1 MAFDGIF
8 VSALVAE
15 LSDKLI
21 GGRIYK
27 IYQPEV
33 DEICLVV
40 KNKTDKGNAT
50 YRLVISADA
59 GIPLLYLT
67 EKVKENPMVAPNFC
81 MLLRKH
87 IGNGRIIDIRQHG
100 FDRIVEIS
108 LEHLDDMG
116 DLCTKKLIVEIMGK
130 HSNIIFVDSD
140 GMIVDSIKHI
150 SHMVSS
156 VREVLPGRDYVY
168 PVSGDKVNPL
178 EVDVNYFM
186 NHIMTKPEPV
196 AKAIYT
202 SMVGIS
208 PVAAHEI
215 CHRAGVDGG
224 VSTAG
229 ISGTN
234 KATAIDGDINKSENV
249 EGVALGISMSQKE
262 DLFREFER
270 VRLDIED
277 KIYTNCIAYN
287 GYEPKEFAAIAL
299 TSYGE
304 SKEADMPQA
313 GVAGLKIFASPSAV
327 IEEYYSK
334 KTVVNRMKQRS
345 IDLRK
350 IVANAIDRT
359 AKKYDLQLKQ
369 LKDTEKREK
378 YKVYGELLTAYGY
391 SAKQGDKELVCEN
404 YYTNEEITIPL
415 DPDISPMDNSKKYFA
430 KYNKLKR
437 TYEALT
443 ELTVESKSELDYLM
457 SVQNSL
463 EIADSLDDL
472 AQIKTELIE
481 SGYIRGKRDNRK
493 GKKQE
498 KSKPLHYVSSD
509 GYHIYVG
516 KNNFQNEELTF
527 KVAAG
532 DDMWFH
538 AKNMPGSHVI
548 VKTEG
553 ESELPDRTYEEAAR
567 LAAYYSAG
575 KGSPKVEIDY
585 TLRRNL
591 KKPPKAK
598 PGFVIYHTN
607 YSMNIEPD
615 IHGIEEFS

>member
-40 KNKTDKGNAT
+40 KNRTEEGNIT
-50 YRLVISADA
+50 HRLVISADA
-59 GIPLLYLT
+59 GIPLIYLT
-67 EKVKENPMVAPNFC
+67 DKVKENPMVAPNFC

-87 IGNGRIIDIRQHG
+87 IGNGRITDICQHG

-130 HSNIIFVDSD
+130 HSNIIFIDSD
-140 GMIVDSIKHI
+140 GIIVDSIKHI

-156 VREVLPGRDYVY
+156 VREVLPGRGYVY
-168 PVSGDKVNPL
+168 PVNGDKVNPL
-178 EVDVNYFM
+178 DVDINYFM
-186 NHIMTKPEPV
+186 NHMMVKPEAV
-196 AKAIYT
+196 AKVLFT
-202 SMVGIS
+202 SMEGIS
-208 PVAAHEI
+208 PVAANEI
-215 CHRAGVDGG
+215 CYRAGVDGSS
-224 VSTAG
+224 STTSVHLA
-229 ISGTN
+229 
-234 KATAIDGDINKSENV
+234 K
-249 EGVALGISMSQKE
+249 KE
-262 DLFREFER
+262 ELFREFER

-277 KIYTNCIAYN
+277 KVYTNCIAYN
-287 GYEPKEFAAIAL
+287 GYEPKEFGSIAL
-299 TSYGE
+299 TSYGNIQE
-304 SKEADMPQA
+304 DVPKLGAS
-313 GVAGLKIFASPSAV
+313 GLKKLASPSEV

-334 KTVVNRMKQRS
+334 KTVVNRIKQRS

-359 AKKYDLQLKQ
+359 AKKYDLQLRQ

-378 YKVYGELLTAYGY
+378 YKVYGELLMTYGY
-391 SAKQGDKELVCEN
+391 SAKPGDKELKCEN

-415 DPDISPMDNSKKYFA
+415 DPDISPLDNSKKYFA

-437 TYEALT
+437 TYEALSS
-443 ELTVESKSELDYLM
+443 LTVESKLELDYLM

-472 AQIKTELIE
+472 TQIKAELIE
-481 SGYIRGKRDNRK
+481 SGYIRGKRDNGK
-493 GKKQE
+493 SKKQE
-498 KSKPLHYVSSD
+498 KSKPLHYISSD
-509 GYHIYVG
+509 GYHMYVG

-553 ESELPDRTYEEAAR
+553 ELELPDRTYEEAAR

-591 KKPPKAK
+591 KKPPKAN

-615 IHGIEEFS
+615 IHGIKEFNQ

>member
-15 LSDKLI
+15 LQDKLI

-40 KNKTDKGNAT
+40 KSRGEEVNTT
-50 YRLVISADA
+50 HRLVISADA
-59 GIPLLYLT
+59 GIPLMYLT

-87 IGNGRIIDIRQHG
+87 IGNGRITGICQHG
-100 FDRIVEIS
+100 FDRIIEIS

-140 GMIVDSIKHI
+140 NKIVDSVKHI

-168 PVSGDKVNPL
+168 PANGDKVNPL
-178 EVDVNYFM
+178 EVDVNFFM
-186 NHIMTKPEPV
+186 NHIMVKPEAV
-196 AKAIYT
+196 AKVLYT

-208 PVAAHEI
+208 PVAANEI
-215 CHRAGVDGG
+215 CYRARVDGSA
-224 VSTAG
+224 STAS
-229 ISGTN
+229 ISLP
-234 KATAIDGDINKSENV
+234 K
-249 EGVALGISMSQKE
+249 KE
-262 DLFREFER
+262 ELFREFER
-270 VRLDIED
+270 IRLDIED
-277 KIYTNCIAYN
+277 RIYTNCIAYH
-287 GYEPKEFAAIAL
+287 GYEPKEFGAIAL
-299 TSYGE
+299 TSYGDKRE
-304 SKEADMPQA
+304 DMPKPD
-313 GVAGLKIFASPSAV
+313 VAGLKELVSPSQV

-334 KTVVNRMKQRS
+334 KTVVNRIKQRS

-359 AKKYDLQLKQ
+359 AKKYDLQLRQ

-378 YKVYGELLTAYGY
+378 YKVYGELLMTYGY
-391 SAKQGDKELVCEN
+391 SAKSGDKEIKCEN
-404 YYTNEEITIPL
+404 YYTGEEITIPL
-415 DPDISPMDNSKKYFA
+415 DTDKSPMDNSKKYFA

-437 TYEALT
+437 TYEALS
-443 ELTVESKSELDYLM
+443 ELTVESKAELDYLL

-472 AQIKTELIE
+472 TQIKAELVE
-481 SGYIRGKRDNRK
+481 SGYIRGRRDNGK

-498 KSKPLHYVSSD
+498 KSKPLHYISSD

-516 KNNFQNEELTF
+516 KNNYQNEELTF
-527 KVAAG
+527 KVASG

-553 ESELPDRTYEEAAR
+553 DTELPDRTYEEAAR

-575 KGSPKVEIDY
+575 KSSPKVEIDY
-585 TLRRNL
+585 TTRRNL

-615 IHGIEEFS
+615 IHGIKEFNQ

>member
-33 DEICLVV
+33 DEICLVI
-40 KNKTDKGNAT
+40 KNRCEEGNT
-50 YRLVISADA
+50 THRLVISADA
-59 GIPLLYLT
+59 GIPLIYLT

-87 IGNGRIIDIRQHG
+87 IGNGRITDIRQHG

-116 DLCTKKLIVEIMGK
+116 DLCTKKLIIEIMGK

-140 GMIVDSIKHI
+140 GIIVDSIKHI

-168 PVSGDKVNPL
+168 PASGDKVNPL
-178 EVDVNYFM
+178 DVDVNYFM
-186 NHIMTKPEPV
+186 NHIMTKPESV

-208 PVAAHEI
+208 PVAANEI
-215 CHRAGVDGG
+215 CYRAG
-224 VSTAG
+224 
-229 ISGTN
+229 
-234 KATAIDGDINKSENV
+234 IDGDMSTSGIGGDLNTT
-249 EGVALGISMSQKE
+249 GISMSQKE

-270 VRLDIED
+270 IRLDIED
-277 KIYTNCIAYN
+277 RVYANCIAYN
-287 GYEPKEFAAIAL
+287 SYEPKEFGAMAL
-299 TSYGE
+299 TSYGHAIE
-304 SKEADMPQA
+304 GDMPQQ
-313 GVAGLKIFASPSAV
+313 GVNGLKIFDSPSAV

-334 KTVVNRMKQRS
+334 KTVVNRIKQRS

-359 AKKYDLQLKQ
+359 AKKYDLQLRQ
-369 LKDTEKREK
+369 LKDTEKRDK
-378 YKVYGELLTAYGY
+378 YKVWGELITAYGY
-391 SAKQGDKELVCEN
+391 GAKQGDKELVCEN
-404 YYTNEEITIPL
+404 YYTNQEIAIPL

-481 SGYIRGKRDNRK
+481 SGYVRGKRDKGK

-498 KSKPLHYVSSD
+498 KSKPLHYISSD
-509 GYHIYVG
+509 GYHMFVG

-527 KVAAG
+527 KVAVG

-553 ESELPDRTYEEAAR
+553 ETELPDRTYEEAAR

-615 IHGIEEFS
+615 IHGIREFE

>member
-40 KNKTDKGNAT
+40 KNRSDEGNT
-50 YRLVISADA
+50 THRLVISADA
-59 GIPLLYLT
+59 GIPLIYLT

-87 IGNGRIIDIRQHG
+87 IGNGRITDIRQHG

-116 DLCTKKLIVEIMGK
+116 DLCTKKLIIEIMGK

-186 NHIMTKPEPV
+186 NHIMTKPEAI

-208 PVAAHEI
+208 PVMANEI

-224 VSTAG
+224 MSTAG
-229 ISGTN
+229 MN
-234 KATAIDGDINKSENV
+234 DDNKSI
-249 EGVALGISMSQKE
+249 GSATISMSQKE

-270 VRLDIED
+270 IRLDIED
-277 KIYTNCIAYN
+277 KVYANCIAYDE
-287 GYEPKEFAAIAL
+287 YEPKEFGAMAL

-304 SKEADMPQA
+304 PIDMDMPQA
-313 GVAGLKIFASPSAV
+313 GVVGLKMFDSPSTL

-334 KTVVNRMKQRS
+334 KTVVNRIKQRS

-369 LKDTEKREK
+369 LKDTEKRDK
-378 YKVYGELLTAYGY
+378 YKVYGELITAYGY
-391 SAKQGDKELVCEN
+391 SAKTGDKELVCEN

-443 ELTVESKSELDYLM
+443 ELTVESKSELDYLL

-472 AQIKTELIE
+472 AQIKAELIE
-481 SGYIRGKRDNRK
+481 SGYVRGKRDNGK

-498 KSKPLHYVSSD
+498 KSKPLHYISSD
-509 GYHIYVG
+509 GYHMYVG

-527 KVAAG
+527 KVAAA

-553 ESELPDRTYEEAAR
+553 DTELPDRTYEEAAR
-567 LAAYYSAG
+567 LAAHYSAG

-607 YSMNIEPD
+607 YSMNIEPN
-615 IHGIEEFS
+615 IYGIKEFN

>member
-8 VSALVAE
+8 VSALVVE

-40 KNKTDKGNAT
+40 KNRTDEGNT
-50 YRLVISADA
+50 THRLVISADA
-59 GIPLLYLT
+59 GIPLIYLT

-87 IGNGRIIDIRQHG
+87 IGNGRITDIVQHG
-100 FDRIVEIS
+100 FDRIIEIS

-130 HSNIIFVDSD
+130 HSNIIFVDD
-140 GMIVDSIKHI
+140 HGMIVDSIKHI

-178 EVDVNYFM
+178 DVDINYFM
-186 NHIMTKPEPV
+186 NHIMIKPESV
-196 AKAIYT
+196 AKALYT

-208 PVAAHEI
+208 PVTANEI
-215 CHRAGVDGG
+215 CHRAGIDGG
-224 VSTAG
+224 ASLG
-229 ISGTN
+229 S
-234 KATAIDGDINKSENV
+234 
-249 EGVALGISMSQKE
+249 VALASKE
-262 DLFREFER
+262 ELFREFER

-277 KIYTNCIAYN
+277 RIFTSCIAYD
-287 GYEPKEFAAIAL
+287 GYEPKEFGAIKL
-299 TSYGE
+299 SSYGE
-304 SKEADMPQA
+304 VVDADIPA
-313 GVAGLKIFASPSAV
+313 VGVKGLKVCESPSNV

-334 KTVVNRMKQRS
+334 KTVVNRIKQRS

-350 IVANAIDRT
+350 IVANAVDRT

-369 LKDTEKREK
+369 LKDTEKRDK

-391 SAKQGDKELVCEN
+391 GAKTGDKELVCEN
-404 YYTNEEITIPL
+404 YYTNQEITIPL
-415 DPDISPMDNSKKYFA
+415 DPDISPMENSKKYFA

-472 AQIKTELIE
+472 GQIKTELIE
-481 SGYIRGKRDNRK
+481 SGYIRGKRDNGK

-498 KSKPLHYVSSD
+498 KSKPLHYISSD
-509 GYHIYVG
+509 GYHMYVG
-516 KNNFQNEELTF
+516 KNNYQNEELTF

-548 VKTEG
+548 IKTEG
-553 ESELPDRTYEEAAR
+553 DAELPDRTYEEAAR

-575 KGSPKVEIDY
+575 KGSPKVEVDY

-615 IHGIEEFS
+615 IHGIEELNP

>member
-40 KNKTDKGNAT
+40 KNKADEGNT
-50 YRLVISADA
+50 THRLVISADA
-59 GIPLLYLT
+59 GIPLIYLT

-87 IGNGRIIDIRQHG
+87 IGNGRIVDISQRG

-130 HSNIIFVDSD
+130 HSNIIFVDSE

-156 VREVLPGRDYVY
+156 VREVLPGRDYIY
-168 PVSGDKVNPL
+168 PVSKDKVNPL
-178 EVDVNYFM
+178 GVDVNYFM
-186 NHIMTKPEPV
+186 NHIMIKPEPV
-196 AKAIYT
+196 SKAIYT

-208 PVAAHEI
+208 PVAANEI

-224 VSTAG
+224 SST
-229 ISGTN
+229 
-234 KATAIDGDINKSENV
+234 
-249 EGVALGISMSQKE
+249 VAISMSKKE

-277 KIYTNCIAYN
+277 RVYANCIAYD
-287 GYEPKEFAAIAL
+287 GFEPKEFGAIAL

-304 SKEADMPQA
+304 SRENLPEAGA
-313 GVAGLKIFASPSAV
+313 KGIKLFGSPSAV

-334 KTVVNRMKQRS
+334 KTVVNRIKQRS

-359 AKKYDLQLKQ
+359 AKKYDLQLRQ
-369 LKDTEKREK
+369 LKDTEKRDK
-378 YKVYGELLTAYGY
+378 YKVYGELITAYGY

-404 YYTNEEITIPL
+404 YYTNQEIKIPL

-481 SGYIRGKRDNRK
+481 SGYIRGKRDNGK

-498 KSKPLHYVSSD
+498 KSKPLHYISSD

-553 ESELPDRTYEEAAR
+553 DIELPDRTYEEAAR

-607 YSMNIEPD
+607 YSMNIEPV
-615 IHGIEEFS
+615 IHGIKEC

>member
-1 MAFDGIF
+1 
-8 VSALVAE
+8 
-15 LSDKLI
+15 
-21 GGRIYK
+21 
-27 IYQPEV
+27 
-33 DEICLVV
+33 
-40 KNKTDKGNAT
+40 
-50 YRLVISADA
+50 
-59 GIPLLYLT
+59 
-67 EKVKENPMVAPNFC
+67 MVAPNFC

-87 IGNGRIIDIRQHG
+87 IGNGRITDIRQHG
-100 FDRIVEIS
+100 FDRVVEIS

-156 VREVLPGRDYVY
+156 VREVLPGREYVY
-168 PVSGDKVNPL
+168 PVSGDKVNPMD
-178 EVDVNYFM
+178 VDINFFM
-186 NHIMTKPEPV
+186 NHIMTKPESV
-196 AKAIYT
+196 AKSIYT

-208 PVAAHEI
+208 PVAANEI

-224 VSTAG
+224 IST
-229 ISGTN
+229 SG
-234 KATAIDGDINKSENV
+234 A
-249 EGVALGISMSQKE
+249 SMSQKE
-262 DLFREFER
+262 DLFREFDR

-277 KIYTNCIAYN
+277 KVYTNCIAYD
-287 GYEPKEFAAIAL
+287 GYEPKEFGAIEL
-299 TSYGE
+299 TSYGQIIGE
-304 SKEADMPQA
+304 NMPQA
-313 GVAGLKIFASPSAV
+313 GVSGLKTFDSPSTV

-334 KTVVNRMKQRS
+334 KTVVNRIKQRS

-359 AKKYDLQLKQ
+359 AKKYDLQLRQ
-369 LKDTEKREK
+369 LKDTEKRDK
-378 YKVYGELLTAYGY
+378 YKVYGELITAYGY
-391 SAKQGDKELVCEN
+391 STQTGDKELVCEN
-404 YYTNEEITIPL
+404 YYTNQEIKIPL

-472 AQIKTELIE
+472 TQIKAELIE
-481 SGYIRGKRDNRK
+481 SGYIRGKRDNKK

-498 KSKPLHYVSSD
+498 KSKPLHYVSTD

-516 KNNFQNEELTF
+516 KNNYQNEELTF

-553 ESELPDRTYEEAAR
+553 ETELPDRTYEEAAR

-615 IHGIEEFS
+615 IHGIREFS

>member
-15 LSDKLI
+15 LQDKLI

-40 KNKTDKGNAT
+40 KSKTQEGNAA

-59 GIPLLYLT
+59 GIPLIYLT

-87 IGNGRIIDIRQHG
+87 IGNGRITEIRQYG

-168 PVSGDKVNPL
+168 PVAGDKVNPL
-178 EVDVNYFM
+178 GVDVNYFM
-186 NHIMTKPEPV
+186 NHILIKPETV
-196 AKAIYT
+196 AKALYT

-208 PVAAHEI
+208 PVAANEI
-215 CHRAGVDGG
+215 CHRAQIDGG
-224 VSTAG
+224 ASTT
-229 ISGTN
+229 S
-234 KATAIDGDINKSENV
+234 
-249 EGVALGISMSQKE
+249 ISMQKKE
-262 DLFREFER
+262 ELYREFER
-270 VRLDIED
+270 VKLDIED
-277 KIYTNCIAYN
+277 KVYTSCIAYN
-287 GYEPKEFAAIAL
+287 GYEPKEFGAIAL
-299 TSYGE
+299 TSYGMVIDT
-304 SKEADMPQA
+304 DMPQA
-313 GVAGLKIFASPSAV
+313 GVVGLKKFDSPSEV

-334 KTVVNRMKQRS
+334 KTVVNRIKQRS

-359 AKKYDLQLKQ
+359 AKKYDLQLRQ
-369 LKDTEKREK
+369 LKDTDKREK
-378 YKVYGELLTAYGY
+378 YKIYGELLMTYGY
-391 SAKQGDKELVCEN
+391 GTKQGDKELKCEN

-472 AQIKTELIE
+472 TQIKTELIE
-481 SGYIRGKRDNRK
+481 SGYIRGKRDSGK

-498 KSKPLHYVSSD
+498 KSKPLHYISSD
-509 GYHIYVG
+509 GYHIFVG

-553 ESELPDRTYEEAAR
+553 ETELPDRTYEEAAR
-567 LAAYYSAG
+567 LAAHYSAG

-615 IHGIEEFS
+615 IHGIKEFNQ

>member
-40 KNKTDKGNAT
+40 KNRTEEGNT
-50 YRLVISADA
+50 THRLVISADA
-59 GIPLLYLT
+59 GIPLIYLT

-87 IGNGRIIDIRQHG
+87 IGNGRITDIRQHG

-130 HSNIIFVDSD
+130 HSNIIFVDSE

-178 EVDVNYFM
+178 EVDINYFM
-186 NHIMTKPEPV
+186 NHILTKPEPV
-196 AKAIYT
+196 AKVLYT

-208 PVAAHEI
+208 PVAANEL
-215 CHRAGVDGG
+215 CHRAGIDGG
-224 VSTAG
+224 TSTSS
-229 ISGTN
+229 IS
-234 KATAIDGDINKSENV
+234 
-249 EGVALGISMSQKE
+249 LSQKE
-262 DLFREFER
+262 DLYREFDR

-277 KIYTNCIAYN
+277 KVYTSCIAYS
-287 GYEPKEFAAIAL
+287 GYEPKEFGAIAL

-304 SKEADMPQA
+304 LRSEDMPVA
-313 GVAGLKIFASPSAV
+313 GVTGLKTFDSPSSV

-334 KTVVNRMKQRS
+334 KTVVNRIKQRS

-359 AKKYDLQLKQ
+359 AKKYDLQLRQ
-369 LKDTEKREK
+369 LKDTEKRDK
-378 YKVYGELLTAYGY
+378 YKVYGELITAYGY
-391 SAKQGDKELVCEN
+391 SAKTGDKELVCEN
-404 YYTNEEITIPL
+404 YYTNQEITIPL

-437 TYEALT
+437 TYEALS
-443 ELTVESKSELDYLM
+443 ELTLESKSELDYLM

-472 AQIKTELIE
+472 AQIKSELIE
-481 SGYIRGKRDNRK
+481 SGYVRGKRDNGK

-498 KSKPLHYVSSD
+498 KSKPLHYISSD
-509 GYHIYVG
+509 GYHMFVG
-516 KNNFQNEELTF
+516 KNNYQNEELTF

-553 ESELPDRTYEEAAR
+553 ETELPDGTYEEAAR

-615 IHGIEEFS
+615 IHGIKEFN